1 MYEVKREDL
10 VPKNLFAG
18 DFPVVTGV
26 EKVKAGT
33 PVGEHTLVALKSTG
47 VEAASASNL
56 ADLHGITATAA
67 EGGKEVVVYLTG
79 EFKTSAIN
87 FPAGAEVEKVKT
99 ALRKLNI
106 FLK

>member
-1 MYEVKREDL
+1 MYEVNREDL

-47 VEAASASNL
+47 LEAASASNL

-67 EGGKEVVVYLTG
+67 EGGKG
-79 EFKTSAIN
+79 EKFTRYIQGL
-87 FPAGAEVEKVKT
+87 FE
-99 ALRKLNI
+99 LDRWR
-106 FLK
+106 